1 MKDREIIEKY
11 MKSLKEELC
20 MYSENLSEKTLPYID
35 ELKCRY
41 NKWEKDLCKLDGTW
55 VEKKK
60 HKEDRE
66 RKDIEETEIDEKLY
80 DAVDEFA
87 DYKKYKDEYKK
98 TGSNDSL
105 TMSHQEL
112 GHFLTNL
119 KDMFKELNEHSKDNT
134 EERAMVKS
142 TIKEIYQL
150 FS

>member
-11 MKSLKEELC
+11 LQSLKEEMM
-20 MYSENLSEKTLPYID
+20 MYADSLSVNSLPYID
-35 ELKCRY
+35 KLKCRY

-55 VEKKK
+55 VKKEK
-60 HKEDRE
+60 HKDKERE
-66 RKDIEETEIDEKLY
+66 DIEETEIDEKLY